1 MVAPTTEVWSYALG
15 LKLLLQSVLSL
26 PPGYACLLALL
37 VSLSSLF
44 RAFRNFWGLCRTH
57 IGHEHPGVPQ
67 VVYVIFHVSSPP
79 YHGSHAMLDIA
90 LSGRWGFPRPV
101 AAPEQWITRSNVLGL
116 YSFCFNVS
124 KCPSL
129 SCLTLYLQ
137 SLCCFKAGM
146 ERKENICYWSHSS
159 ISCLSTKST
168 WLKGADSSNLTFLS
182 GLALPYTNCI

>member
-1 MVAPTTEVWSYALG
+1 M
-15 LKLLLQSVLSL
+15 
-26 PPGYACLLALL
+26 LALHHIFNDLLHSQSLKVSVENILNTSRPVSTL
-37 VSLSSLF
+37 VASSSENPFVYLQIEMEKHILKVF
-44 RAFRNFWGLCRTH
+44 IDIWLLRAFH
-57 IGHEHPGVPQ
+57 
-67 VVYVIFHVSSPP
+67 SPP

-90 LSGRWGFPRPV
+90 LSGGWGFPRPV